1 METKKSPKANLEK
14 YRLIFMQTGLII
26 TLAVIFTA
34 FEWKGSS
41 NYENLLGDMD
51 KFIIE
56 DEMIPITKPEVEKK
70 LPPPPKVVE
79 IIEIV
84 KNDQKVDDL
93 KVPETEMENKTEVK
107 PIELAA
113 EKEDD
118 EIVNFYIIEEKPE
131 FPGGND
137 AALSKWIAENTRYPQ
152 TAKELEISG
161 KVYIQFIIDKE
172 GNITEAE
179 VIRSVDPLLDKEALR
194 VINSMPKWKPGKQR
208 SKAVKVSFQIPIK
221 FILE

>member
-1 METKKSPKANLEK
+1 
-14 YRLIFMQTGLII
+14 MQTGLII